1 VDAGSDSEG
10 DEEDQEHDE
19 VLMDAATD
27 LMPALASVLG
37 AAYAPLFAEHFG
49 PLFKFAVS
57 GSVAVMRKGGIR
69 GGVAV
74 FYKALRF

>member
-10 DEEDQEHDE
+10 EEEDQEHDE

-37 AAYAPLFAEHFG
+37 AAYAPLFAEHFV

-57 GSVAVMRKGGIR
+57 GLVALTIKTQTDLEKN
-69 GGVAV
+69 
-74 FYKALRF
+74 Y